1 MREAA
6 QDPHLTAR
14 QTYVERDGITQPAP
28 APRFSRTPGELS
40 DPAPAPGEHTAEA
53 LAEWGLDDVAGL
65 IDSGAAVASQ
75 APPQR

>member
-1 MREAA
+1 
-6 QDPHLTAR
+6 
-14 QTYVERDGITQPAP
+14 V
-28 APRFSRTPGELS
+28 LS
-40 DPAPAPGEHTAEA
+40 DPAPAPGANTAEA